1 MLSGNTRYMQLYFG
15 KIIGQSEF
23 VNIITKLVEVAITV
37 LADSSTKYSFLVIF
51 GPNSPDL

>member
-1 MLSGNTRYMQLYFG
+1 MQLYFG

>member
-1 MLSGNTRYMQLYFG
+1 MQLYFG

-37 LADSSTKYSFLVIF
+37 LADSLTKYYFLVIF
-51 GPNSPDL
+51 GSNSPDL